1 MSTTTMHATRPSDR
15 YTDAQ
20 LAEFRAKGFWDSHS
34 LAHYIDHFAALDPDR
49 VALTD
54 GYTTLTRGEL
64 RAQAYRF
71 AASLKNLGVSAG
83 DRVQVQLPN
92 WNEYVVIWI
101 ALARIGAVLVPTM
114 PVYRDD
120 EVKYVIDN
128 SGAKFSIVTPTF
140 RGFDYLS
147 MIRGIQAST
156 PSLTRVITVRGD
168 ASGPEPTF
176 EELSSGE
183 AVPNDDVLGA
193 PPSPDDLHA
202 IVYTS
207 GTESR
212 PKGCQHTFGTL
223 SFTAQALAD
232 LVFGLTEDDIMFMP
246 TPITHAT
253 GITAG
258 LLTPLFRGA
267 GVHIVDVWEPNDG
280 LNRIEKYRTTV
291 SIAAT
296 PFLQMALGEIK
307 ANPSHDISSMRIW
320 ASAGAPIPEAML
332 RDWRDLIP
340 SCQALPVYGN
350 SEAMVVTAV
359 RFDDPADKAVTSDGR
374 GFDGLTLQVRDESG
388 TILPSGEEGEIT
400 YSSPGLM
407 LGYWGDPEKT
417 DAAIGPDGFF
427 HTGDLGRIDADGFMR
442 VTGRIKDLIIRGGLN
457 ISARE
462 VEENSTVHPAIKAM
476 AAVSMPDEKLGEKV
490 CAFVVPDGDERITVK
505 QLADFLQNERHIAAV
520 KCPERIIFVDALP
533 TTATGK
539 IQKFLL
545 RQQAAEAV
553 KADA

>member
-1 MSTTTMHATRPSDR
+1 
-15 YTDAQ
+15 
-20 LAEFRAKGFWDSHS
+20 
-34 LAHYIDHFAALDPDR
+34 
-49 VALTD
+49 
-54 GYTTLTRGEL
+54 
-64 RAQAYRF
+64 
-71 AASLKNLGVSAG
+71 
-83 DRVQVQLPN
+83 VQVQLPN
-92 WNEYVVIWI
+92 WNEYVVIWV

-120 EVKYVIDN
+120 EVKYVIDQ
-128 SGAKFSIVTPTF
+128 SGAKISIVTSEF
-140 RGFDYLS
+140 RHFDYQT
-147 MIRGIQAST
+147 MIHGIQSKT
-156 PSLTRVITVRGD
+156 PSLEQVIIVRGT
-168 ASGPEPTF
+168 PTGGSLSF
-176 EELSSGE
+176 EQLLAGDGRPS
-183 AVPNDDVLGA
+183 DDELGA

-223 SFTAQALAD
+223 SYTANALAD

-258 LLTPLFRGA
+258 LLTPFIRGA
-267 GVHIVDVWEPNDG
+267 GVHVMDVWEPNDG

-296 PFLQMALGEIK
+296 PFLQMSLGEIK
-307 ANPSHDISSMRIW
+307 AHPEHDISSMRIW

-332 RDWRDLIP
+332 RDWRELIP

-350 SEAMVVTAV
+350 SETMVVTAV
-359 RFDDPADKAVTSDGR
+359 RFSDPAEKALTSDGR
-374 GFDGLTLQVRDESG
+374 SFDGLDLQIRDEEG
-388 TILPSGEEGEIT
+388 NVLPAGSEGEIKYT
-400 YSSPGLM
+400 SPGLM
-407 LGYWGDPEKT
+407 LGYWQDQEKT
-417 DAAIGPDGFF
+417 DAAIGADGYFS
-427 HTGDLGRIDADGFMR
+427 TGDLGKLDDEGFLR

-462 VEENSTVHPAIKAM
+462 VEENSAAHPSITAI

-490 CAFVVPDGDERITVK
+490 CAFIVAAGEERITVEE
-505 QLADFLQNERHIAAV
+505 LGAFLRDERKIAPQ
-520 KCPERIIFVDALP
+520 KWPERIIFIEELP

-539 IQKFLL
+539 IKKFEL
-545 RQQAAEAV
+545 RQIAAQQLLDSAV
-553 KADA
+553 